1 MPVSLAARQE
11 RASTSIKVEDRMQK
25 TQDRRQNAQS
35 DDDSCLLANKWIN
48 KLNKVLI
55 KGIHKLEE
63 GRILGNGNK
72 VI

>member
-1 MPVSLAARQE
+1 
-11 RASTSIKVEDRMQK
+11 MQK